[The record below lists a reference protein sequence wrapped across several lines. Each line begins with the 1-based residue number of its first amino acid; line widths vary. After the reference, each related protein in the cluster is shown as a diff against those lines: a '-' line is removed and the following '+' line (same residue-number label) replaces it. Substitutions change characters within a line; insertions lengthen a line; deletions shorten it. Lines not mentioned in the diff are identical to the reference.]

1 MIFETHELADG
12 TLVRLRLAR
21 PSDSV
26 LMQAFL
32 EGAPDA
38 VARDF
43 TFYDLHQRLIMTATT
58 LGLGGE
64 QIVGLAS
71 VTFLRGGLA
80 EMAVLVREEARGRG
94 LGKLLTGVVADE
106 AVRRGATRLK
116 GEAPMLPLLERVGR
130 TVRTVEDGRSVG
142 YTRLSR
148 APRRRRAA

>member
-1 MIFETHELADG
+1 VIFETHELADG
-12 TLVRLRLAR
+12 TRVRLRLAR
-21 PSDSV
+21 PSDSA

-32 EGAPDA
+32 DDAPDA
-38 VARDF
+38 AAHDF
-43 TFYDLHQRLIMTATT
+43 TFYDLHQRLIMIATT
-58 LGLGGE
+58 LGPGGE
-64 QIVGLAS
+64 EIVGLAS

-80 EMAVLVREEARGRG
+80 EVAVLVREEARGRG
-94 LGKLLTGVVADE
+94 LGTLLTGVVAAE

-130 TVRTVEDGRSVG
+130 TVQSVEDGRAVA